1 MVVAVSA
8 GQAAIAAA
16 CAELAFVV
24 ASDAAALPIAVSAAA
39 WAVLTGLFV
48 SAVLSTLPSPT
59 CAFVTEW
66 GLLVFAK
73 CAVTAASVDFD
84 RVGSLIPQQIK
95 LKTQARLGSWKGLA
109 AEVAV
114 SFMDTVLVI
123 RSEMRPIS
131 QAHDAAFC
139 KQKAARIRGGFGLL
153 VAG

>member
-1 MVVAVSA
+1 MSLRWRRQPDPTAD
-8 GQAAIAAA
+8 QAQN
-16 CAELAFVV
+16 
-24 ASDAAALPIAVSAAA
+24 P
-39 WAVLTGLFV
+39 
-48 SAVLSTLPSPT
+48 
-59 CAFVTEW
+59 
-66 GLLVFAK
+66 
-73 CAVTAASVDFD
+73 
-84 RVGSLIPQQIK
+84 
-95 LKTQARLGSWKGLA
+95 ARLGNLKGLA